1 MVDQKD
7 VQGFVLRAYGKM
19 RYTRYILL
27 HIDDAIL
34 AKQWLS
40 KISGQITDGTHYP
53 ETTCIN
59 LAVTCPGLRVLG
71 MHEDNIRSFGREF
84 REGMVTEHRQRMLND
99 FGASD
104 PALWDWGGSQKV
116 GNSDMNNI
124 HLMLLLF
131 AKTEDLM
138 KQYHSE
144 VSAELVTAG
153 LSVVKTFETS
163 MLDSNKE
170 NFGFTDGIS
179 QPTIKGIGDDES
191 NEHNVVATGEF
202 LLGYKNEYNVFPDSP
217 FLMSEQGDMN
227 LLPTDVAGSGLK
239 DIGRNGSYL
248 VFRQMEQHVDRFW
261 EFMNDKTRSADG
273 TLDETESIKL
283 ASKMVGRWPSGAP
296 LAKYPDK
303 DPFPDG
309 MCEDDNFGYKDD
321 ADGLKCPFGSHMRR
335 NNPRDAFEDNK
346 PKLSLKLTKKH
357 RIIRRGRPYG
367 EPFAGNPNNYKP
379 EGKVGLHFMCVN
391 SDISK
396 QFEFVQHTWANF
408 PRFQNLY
415 NDPDPING
423 ALENIENECV
433 QNFTIQA
440 EPVNK
445 CITNLKSFVTIRGG
459 GYFFFPSIN
468 VISYLST
475 I

>member
-7 VQGFVLRAYGKM
+7 VQGFILRAYGKM
-19 RYTRYILL
+19 RYTRYLLL
-27 HIDDAIL
+27 HINDA
-34 AKQWLS
+34 AAARQWLT
-40 KISGQITDGTHYP
+40 KMSGRVTDGTHYP

-84 REGMVTEHRQRMLND
+84 REGMATEHRQRMLSD
-99 FGASD
+99 FGDSD
-104 PALWDWGGSQKV
+104 PHVWNWGGYPK
-116 GNSDMNNI
+116 GDNTDMNNI

-131 AKTEDLM
+131 ARDEELIN
-138 KQYHSE
+138 QYYAE
-144 VSAELVTAG
+144 VTAELATAG
-153 LSVVKTFETS
+153 LSIIKTFETS
-163 MLDSNKE
+163 MLESNKE

-179 QPTIKGIGDDES
+179 QPIIKDIGDDES
-191 NEHNVVATGEF
+191 NVHNVVATGEF
-202 LLGYKNEYNVFPDSP
+202 LLGYKNEYKVFPDSP
-217 FLMSEQGDMN
+217 FIMSEQGDMN
-227 LLPTDVAGSGLK
+227 LLPTDEAGSGLK

-261 EFMNDKTRSADG
+261 EFMNEKTKAADG
-273 TLDETESIKL
+273 SVDKDESIKL

-296 LAKYPDK
+296 LVKFPDK

-309 MCEDDNFGYKDD
+309 MSEDDNFGYKDD

-346 PKLSLKLTKKH
+346 PKLSLSLTKKH

-367 EPFAGNPNNYKP
+367 EPFAGDPRNYKP
-379 EGKVGLHFMCVN
+379 VAEVGLHFMCFN

-396 QFEFVQHTWANF
+396 QYEFVQHTWANF

-423 ALENIENECV
+423 ALENAKNECV

-445 CITNLKSFVTIRGG
+445 CITNLKSFVTIKGG
-459 GYFFFPSIN
+459 AYLFFPSIN
-468 VISYLST
+468 AISYLGT
-475 I
+475 L